1 MDTGDSALIKLTDVT
16 FAYPG
21 AEVVLK
27 DLNFTLSR
35 TDRVGLIGPNGSGKS
50 TLLMIIEGLLKP
62 DSGAVEI
69 FGQVRKTE
77 KDYYFV
83 RERVGFLFQNPDDQ
97 LFCPT
102 VAEDVAFGP
111 LNLGKSGDEAMEIV
125 RETLNMLGLAGF
137 ENRVTHKLSGGEKR
151 LISLATVLAMKPE
164 ILLLDEPISGL
175 DEATAQKITKIL
187 ADLPQPRIV
196 VSHDR
201 EFLQK
206 VTNSLRYIMNGR
218 IECDSHAD
226 RFTVNSR
233 K

>member
-1 MDTGDSALIKLTDVT
+1 MDSNNSALIRLTDIT

-21 AEVVLK
+21 GEPVLK
-27 DLNFTLSR
+27 DLNFTLSQTER
-35 TDRVGLIGPNGSGKS
+35 IGLVGPNGSGKS
-50 TLLMIIEGLLKP
+50 TLLQVMEGLLKP
-62 DSGAVEI
+62 DSGTVEI
-69 FGQVRKTE
+69 FGQVRETE
-77 KDYYFV
+77 KDFYPV
-83 RERVGFLFQNPDDQ
+83 RERIGFLFQNPDDQ

-111 LNLGKSGDEAMEIV
+111 LNLGKKKDEAMAIV
-125 RETLNMLGLAGF
+125 RETLDMIGLAGF

-151 LISLATVLAMKPE
+151 LVSLATVVAMKPE

-201 EFLQK
+201 EFLHR
-206 VTNSLRYIMNGR
+206 VTDSILHLANGR
-218 IECDSHAD
+218 IQASE
-226 RFTVNSR
+226 
-233 K
+233 

>member
-1 MDTGDSALIKLTDVT
+1 VDSNNSALIRLTDIT

-21 AEVVLK
+21 GEPVLK
-27 DLNFTLSR
+27 DLNFTLSQTER
-35 TDRVGLIGPNGSGKS
+35 IGLVGPNGSGKS
-50 TLLMIIEGLLKP
+50 TLLQVMEGLLKP
-62 DSGAVEI
+62 DSGTVEI
-69 FGQVRKTE
+69 FGQVRETE
-77 KDYYFV
+77 KDFYPV
-83 RERVGFLFQNPDDQ
+83 RERIGFLFQNPDDQ

-111 LNLGKSGDEAMEIV
+111 LNLGKKKDEAMAIV
-125 RETLNMLGLAGF
+125 RETLDMIGLAGF

-151 LISLATVLAMKPE
+151 LVSLATVVAMKPE

-201 EFLQK
+201 EFLHR
-206 VTNSLRYIMNGR
+206 VTDSILHLANGR
-218 IECDSHAD
+218 IQASE
-226 RFTVNSR
+226 
-233 K
+233 